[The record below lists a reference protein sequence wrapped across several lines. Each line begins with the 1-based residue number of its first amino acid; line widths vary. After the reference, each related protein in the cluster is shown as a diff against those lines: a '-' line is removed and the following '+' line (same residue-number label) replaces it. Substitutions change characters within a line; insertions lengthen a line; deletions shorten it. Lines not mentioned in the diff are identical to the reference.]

1 MNAIRLDTRQEQ
13 YRYEAEVLAD
23 QLLGLAPV
31 RRGGVINNKPL
42 FLPWTYS
49 FPLAAAVAICFFA
62 LPLSRILARA
72 WTFVG
77 HVLSLHSS
85 VTPYITPTYSIVKA
99 TTRNYLRQGQA
110 ILHSMP
116 YFLRHLNRIKIN
128 PLQLL
133 YKILKKCIILECWR
147 QIWVRVYKA
156 SSYLWKGTKSN
167 VRVVP
172 AFIRRGLKSMLQ
184 TMIQGNVHGA
194 MGGVV
199 GAFWESTAT
208 SSVDPEG
215 IIQDV
220 SDSLAAAEDSV
231 QSALDAT
238 VESISE
244 DMDATIESAI
254 DLL

>member
-1 MNAIRLDTRQEQ
+1 
-13 YRYEAEVLAD
+13 
-23 QLLGLAPV
+23 
-31 RRGGVINNKPL
+31 
-42 FLPWTYS
+42 
-49 FPLAAAVAICFFA
+49 
-62 LPLSRILARA
+62 
-72 WTFVG
+72 
-77 HVLSLHSS
+77 
-85 VTPYITPTYSIVKA
+85 
-99 TTRNYLRQGQA
+99 
-110 ILHSMP
+110 
-116 YFLRHLNRIKIN
+116 
-128 PLQLL
+128 
-133 YKILKKCIILECWR
+133 
-147 QIWVRVYKA
+147 
-156 SSYLWKGTKSN
+156 
-167 VRVVP
+167 
-172 AFIRRGLKSMLQ
+172 MLQ